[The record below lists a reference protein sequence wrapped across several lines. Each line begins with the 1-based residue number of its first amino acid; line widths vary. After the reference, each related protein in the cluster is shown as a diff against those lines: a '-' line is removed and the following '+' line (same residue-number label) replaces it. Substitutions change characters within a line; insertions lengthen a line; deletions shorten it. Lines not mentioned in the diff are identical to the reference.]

1 MDRPCASGA
10 PVTAAHDQCCQRI
23 RQLNTPV
30 DNSLNDDLEIVT
42 VYDPTHPLY
51 GRRFLIA
58 SRPSR
63 PDAQGTHLLVFLRD
77 TVQLRLPL
85 SATLPMATEQVATK
99 LTPEAVADLI
109 ATAQASGLWQSKPAP
124 CGDVSPRS

>member
-1 MDRPCASGA
+1 MRGRS
-10 PVTAAHDQCCQRI
+10 HQRI

-30 DNSLNDDLEIVT
+30 DNSLDDDLEIVT

-63 PDAQGTHLLVFLRD
+63 PAAQSAHLLFFYRN
-77 TVQLRLPL
+77 RAHPPLPL
-85 SATLPMATEQVATK
+85 SATLPMATEQVVTK

-109 ATAQASGLWQSKPAP
+109 ATAQASGLWQSNPAP